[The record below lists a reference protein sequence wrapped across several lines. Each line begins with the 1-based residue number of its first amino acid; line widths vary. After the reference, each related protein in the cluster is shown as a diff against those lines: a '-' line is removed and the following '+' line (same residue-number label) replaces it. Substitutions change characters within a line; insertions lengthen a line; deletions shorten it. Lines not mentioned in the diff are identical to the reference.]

1 MFGTLKRIL
10 LVRTAYWISR
20 FRLRGILRSLNE
32 DSLVI
37 DCGANVGDISALFL
51 ETGASVIAFE
61 PDPVAHAIL
70 VERFRSHPRFTLY
83 DKAVSD
89 HEGSA
94 PIYFHRY
101 RRGAGGREFTTSSSL
116 VAEKRNVDTGYSMEV
131 GLVDLSAFVAS
142 LGRRVDVLK
151 LDVEG
156 AEIDILRKMLAEA
169 TYERI
174 GLMLVETHEKKIP
187 GHAREVESL
196 RQEISE
202 KGIRN
207 IHLNWI

>member
-1 MFGTLKRIL
+1 MLGTLKRIL

-61 PDPVAHAIL
+61 PDPVAHDIL
-70 VERFRSHPRFTLY
+70 VERFRSHPRFTLC

-94 PIYFHRY
+94 PIYFHRD
-101 RRGAGGREFTTSSSL
+101 RRGAGAKEFTTSSSL

-131 GLVDLSAFVAS
+131 GLVDLSAYVAS

-156 AEIDILRKMLAEA
+156 AEIDILKKMLSDGTHEH
-169 TYERI
+169 I

-187 GHAREVESL
+187 GHALEVESL
-196 RQEISE
+196 RREISDR
-202 KGIRN
+202 GIRN

>member
-1 MFGTLKRIL
+1 MLGKLKRIL
-10 LVRTAYWISR
+10 LVRVAYWISR
-20 FRLRGILRSLNE
+20 IRLRGILRSLTE

-70 VERFRSHPRFTLY
+70 VDRFRGHPRFTLY
-83 DKAVSD
+83 NKAVSD

-94 PIYFHRY
+94 PIYFHRD
-101 RRGAGGREFTTSSSL
+101 RRGAGAREFTTSSSL

-131 GLVDLSAFVAS
+131 GLVDLSAYVAS
-142 LGRRVDVLK
+142 LGRRVDILK

-156 AEIDILRKMLAEA
+156 AEIDILKKMLAEA

-196 RQEISE
+196 RLEISE

>member
-20 FRLRGILRSLNE
+20 IRLRGILRSLNE

-70 VERFRSHPRFTLY
+70 VDRFKGHPRFILY

-94 PIYFHRY
+94 PIYFHRD
-101 RRGAGGREFTTSSSL
+101 RRGAGAREFTTSSSL

-156 AEIDILRKMLAEA
+156 AEIAILRKMLAEA

-174 GLMLVETHEKKIP
+174 GLMLVETHEKKIV

-196 RQEISE
+196 RREISE